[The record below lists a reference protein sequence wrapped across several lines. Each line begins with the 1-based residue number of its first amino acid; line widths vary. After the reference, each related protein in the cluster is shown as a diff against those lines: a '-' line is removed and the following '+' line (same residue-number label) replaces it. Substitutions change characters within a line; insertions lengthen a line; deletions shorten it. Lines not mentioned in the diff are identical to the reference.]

1 MELKEGRAAMTNG
14 GFLENLDRETE
25 RAVHEIN
32 ANLRALRAHSEARRG
47 LFSIFKRKTGKY
59 TTKTKSRG
67 NKAVLKDAG
76 RKRN

>member
-1 MELKEGRAAMTNG
+1 MS
-14 GFLENLDRETE
+14 FIQDLDRQTE
-25 RAVHEIN
+25 RAVDEIN
-32 ANLRALRAHSEARRG
+32 ANLRASRAHSEARRG